1 MKSDREL
8 TTEGS
13 LVTQPRRKKKPRTVQ
28 APTVPMVL
36 EFI

>member
-13 LVTQPRRKKKPRTVQ
+13 LITQPRRKKKPRTVQ
-28 APTVPMVL
+28 APDCPNGFGV
-36 EFI
+36 